1 MIKVWL
7 KKEISEKYPNVE
19 FDILTPP
26 DDKMGDYSINLAFV
40 LAKKENKNP
49 REVAQKIVND
59 LMEDD
64 SFKEKKL
71 KMEEKN
77 GFINFYLSEDR
88 LRNSLVE
95 IIKEG
100 ERFGDSQIGK
110 GIKINLEFV
119 SANPTGPLTVG
130 NARAASFGD
139 TLGNILKK
147 TGHEVVKEYY
157 INDIGNQVNLLGMSI
172 ASHLVGSHF
181 HFIEENRENF
191 YKGEYVKKI
200 SKERKLKMI
209 IKEILGEDILKKDS
223 QFTLDEFTK
232 MANIC
237 AGYGIE
243 RIKKGAKKSMTKM
256 GIKFNVWFSER
267 TLHDN
272 GEVNEVLTELKRR
285 GFVVEE
291 DGAKW
296 LKMNGDQKAVLVKS
310 DGSTTYL
317 ANDIAYTKNKFERGF
332 TSAINIWGADHHG
345 DVIRLKTGV
354 SALGYDPDRL
364 EILLHQLVAIK
375 ESGELQKMSK
385 RAGRFVLLDDL
396 LSEVGKDAVRF
407 FFLTRDLNTHMEFD
421 VDLAKKQSKENP
433 VFYIQYAYSRLN
445 SIFGKI
451 TNHKSQITN
460 KTQITKPE
468 ILNLLKEEEELR
480 LLKGIAKFPEVVES
494 VAENYQVHQ
503 LAQYTLNLAG
513 DFHKFYEKHHVIQ
526 DDDVELQ
533 SARLLLSQG
542 VHTVLKICLSLMGL
556 STPERM

>member
-1 MIKVWL
+1 MIKSWL
-7 KKEISEKYPNVE
+7 RKEISSKFPDIE

-40 LAKKENKNP
+40 LAKERGLSSIEAGKDLAEEFSNDKELGKKFS
-49 REVAQKIVND
+49 KIQFVHP
-59 LMEDD
+59 
-64 SFKEKKL
+64 
-71 KMEEKN
+71 
-77 GFINFYLSEDR
+77 GFINFYIDENYLRTSLEDI
-88 LRNSLVE
+88 V
-95 IIKEG
+95 KKG
-100 ERFGDSQIGK
+100 ERFGDSETGK

-130 NARAASFGD
+130 NARAGSFGD

-147 TGHEVVKEYY
+147 TGHEVTKEYY
-157 INDIGNQVNLLGMSI
+157 VNDVGYQVNKLAESTKLRMKELRGEK
-172 ASHLVGSHF
+172 
-181 HFIEENRENF
+181 IEF
-191 YKGEYVKKI
+191 GPDLYQGEYVKEMAREFLEKGI
-200 SKERKLKMI
+200 SEDEVGKFA
-209 IKEILGEDILKKDS
+209 IK
-223 QFTLDEFTK
+223 T
-232 MANIC
+232 
-237 AGYGIE
+237 
-243 RIKKGAKKSMTKM
+243 MTDRARTSTQKM
-256 GIKFNVWFSER
+256 GVEFDEWFFES
-267 TLHDN
+267 TLHKS
-272 GEVNEVLTELKRR
+272 GEVKAVLSELESK
-285 GFVVEE
+285 GSVFEE
-291 DGAKW
+291 DGARW
-296 LKMNGDQKAVLVKS
+296 LKISEEQKAVLVKS

-317 ANDIAYTKNKFERGF
+317 LNDIAYTKNKFERGF
-332 TSAINIWGADHHG
+332 TSVINVWGADHHG

-385 RAGRFVLLDDL
+385 RAGRFVFLDDL

-421 VDLAKKQSKENP
+421 VDLAKKQSKENF
-433 VFYIQYAYSRLN
+433 VFYIEYAYSRLN

-556 STPERM
+556 ST

>member
-1 MIKVWL
+1 MIKSWL
-7 KKEISEKYPNVE
+7 RKEISSKFPDIE
-19 FDILTPP
+19 FDVLTPP

-40 LAKKENKNP
+40 LAKRDKTNP
-49 REVAQKIVND
+49 MSAG
-59 LMEDD
+59 
-64 SFKEKKL
+64 KKL
-71 KMEEKN
+71 IGEFSGDKN
-77 GFINFYLSEDR
+77 FSNKFSKIQLVPPGFINFYLSEYF
-88 LRNSLVE
+88 LRTSLAE
-95 IIKEG
+95 IIQEG
-100 ERFGDSQIGK
+100 EKFGSSESGK
-110 GIKINLEFV
+110 GTKINLEFV

-130 NARAASFGD
+130 NARSASFGD
-139 TLGNILKK
+139 TLGNIFKK
-147 TGHEVVKEYY
+147 TGYEVSKEYY
-157 INDIGNQVNLLGMSI
+157 INDVGNQVNKLAESVKLRMQELKGEKVEFG
-172 ASHLVGSHF
+172 ADL
-181 HFIEENRENF
+181 
-191 YKGEYVKKI
+191 YQGEYVKEIAKEFLDKNVSEKDI
-200 SKERKLKMI
+200 VGQAIKGMTDRARNSSKNMGVE
-209 IKEILGEDILKKDS
+209 
-223 QFTLDEFTK
+223 FDE
-232 MANIC
+232 
-237 AGYGIE
+237 
-243 RIKKGAKKSMTKM
+243 
-256 GIKFNVWFSER
+256 WFSESQ
-267 TLHDN
+267 LHES
-272 GEVNEVLTELKRR
+272 GEVKNVLSELKSK
-285 GFVVEE
+285 GSVIEE
-291 DGAKW
+291 DGAMW
-296 LKMNGDQKAVLVKS
+296 LKINDEQKAVLVKS

-317 ANDIAYTKNKFERGF
+317 LNDIAYTKNKFGRGF

-354 SALGYDPDRL
+354 ASLGFDPDRL
-364 EILLHQLVAIK
+364 EILLHQLVSIK
-375 ESGELQKMSK
+375 ENGEFQKMSK

-396 LSEVGKDAVRF
+396 LNEVGKDAVRF
-407 FFLTRDLNTHMEFD
+407 FFLTRDLNTHMELD